1 LMFYPG
7 LKPDLLPKVGDRQ
20 RGPMRMRTQ
29 ADRLSTNMALRGGAV
44 RVISRHFYKFTS
56 LGGDRLLSEN
66 VSSKPETSKAPE
78 TASDDLI
85 YTQEHF
91 ALKESLRKIIDQEIN
106 PHVEQWETEGNFPA
120 HKIFKILGSAGF
132 LGVNKPVVIVSQR
145 KQERWRGNREEY
157 GGLGLDFSYSIAVS
171 EELGHIRCGGVP
183 MAIGVQTDMAT
194 PALARMCSTICPA
207 LMLFCHHSGCRVWFG
222 RANELKKEF
231 LLPSIMGD
239 KVACLG
245 VSEVGAGS
253 DVSQL
258 LKDHLEIQ
266 WCWKMIEEPEIR
278 QFNNHLGADILSGE
292 KGGMMNVTD
301 CIKTKAVR
309 DGDEYVINGGKMWTT
324 NGTQADWMCL
334 LANTSDGPPHRN
346 KSLIC
351 LPMNLP
357 GVNIARKIDK
367 LGMWSSDTAEV
378 FFDDVRVPC
387 KNVIGQEGMGFTY
400 QMLQFQEER
409 LWAVANI
416 VTTMDII
423 IQETIQYTRQR
434 KIFKQPVLYHQSVH
448 FRLAELQT
456 EVELLRSLLYR
467 ATALYIKGNDVTK
480 LASMAKLKGGRL
492 ARELSDS
499 CLQYWGGMGFTSDV
513 LVSRFYRD
521 SRLLSIGAGAD
532 EVMLGII
539 SKYMDTLPRK

>member
-1 LMFYPG
+1 M
-7 LKPDLLPKVGDRQ
+7 
-20 RGPMRMRTQ
+20 
-29 ADRLSTNMALRGGAV
+29 STEMALREGALRCNLLV
-44 RVISRHFYKFTS
+44 SSRHFYKFIS
-56 LGGDRLLSEN
+56 CIGVRSVSDK
-66 VSSKPETSKAPE
+66 VSSKTVTSGDPE
-78 TASDDLI
+78 TAGDHLI

-106 PHVEQWETEGNFPA
+106 PHVDQWEAERKFPA

-132 LGVNKPVVIVSQR
+132 LGVSKPV
-145 KQERWRGNREEY
+145 EY
-157 GGLGLDFSYSIAVS
+157 GGLGLDFSYSVAVA
-171 EELGHIRCGGVP
+171 EELGNIRCGGIP
-183 MAIGVQTDMAT
+183 MAIGVQSDMAT
-194 PALARMCSTICPA
+194 PALAR
-207 LMLFCHHSGCRVWFG
+207 FG
-222 RANELKKEF
+222 SAELKKEF

-253 DVSQL
+253 DVS
-258 LKDHLEIQ
+258 
-266 WCWKMIEEPEIR
+266 
-278 QFNNHLGADILSGE
+278 S
-292 KGGMMNVTD
+292 
-301 CIKTKAVR
+301 IKTKAVR
-309 DGDEYVINGGKMWTT
+309 EGDEYVINGGKMWTT
-324 NGTQADWMCL
+324 SGTQADWICL

-346 KSLIC
+346 KSLFC

-357 GVNIARKIDK
+357 GVHVARKIDK
-367 LGMWSSDTAEV
+367 LGMWSSDTAEL

-387 KNVIGQEGMGFTY
+387 KNIIGQEGMGFTY

-416 VTTMDII
+416 LTMMDNI

-434 KIFKQPVLYHQSVH
+434 KIFKQSVLYHQSVH

-467 ATALYIKGNDVTK
+467 ATALYIKGNDVTR

-492 ARELSDS
+492 AREVGDS
-499 CLQYWGGMGFTSDV
+499 CLQFWGGMGFTSDV

-521 SRLLSIGAGAD
+521 SRLISIGAGAD

-539 SKYMDTLPRK
+539 CKYMDTLPKK